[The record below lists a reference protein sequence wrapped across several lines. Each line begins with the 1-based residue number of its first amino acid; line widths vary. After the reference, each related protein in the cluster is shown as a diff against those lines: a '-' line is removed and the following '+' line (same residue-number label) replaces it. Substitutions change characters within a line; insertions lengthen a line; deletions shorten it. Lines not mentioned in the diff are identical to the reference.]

1 MSKVKELCFIKG
13 KSELAYSNS
22 RRGKQPTPEAS
33 AKRSSEVVN
42 SNRRSQ
48 QPRLE
53 EKKSGSE
60 DEEKYEAKS
69 VEQDTKD
76 RMKQLSELG
85 PRAPTVDG
93 RRWTANAVNI
103 YKRGDKLYTR
113 NGQGTF
119 KGMRRRSMFPPGK
132 TSQKAAR
139 KTLQTGSRVKKSKK
153 KKKAAYRIKGEKF
166 MLYDYYTPTRILGA
180 GAYASVCEAINQ
192 RTNKSV
198 AIKKNKGV
206 FQDLSDAKRILREIK
221 LMAHF
226 DHEDIVKLI
235 SVIPPDEDEIETF
248 EDVYLVLEKMEVNL
262 AKVIKH
268 QKLDIR
274 HYQYFVY
281 QMLRGLKYIHS
292 AGVIH
297 RDLKPENI
305 LINGYDCNLK
315 ITDFGLARGV
325 YKDEKDLTE
334 YVVTRWYRAPEVMCS
349 AKQYDEKVDEWSVGC
364 IFVELLRRQPLFPGK
379 NHIEQLQRIFE
390 LLGTPPR
397 DKSGWI
403 KSPEAKQWVMG
414 MPPSK
419 PKNLHQ
425 FLPKATKE
433 AVDLI
438 SKLLKL
444 DPGLRVSVEE
454 ALKHPYLK
462 NLHDPAKEVTC
473 EPFDISFELE
483 ASMNTK
489 FGVRHMMF
497 EELKYF
503 NRNRRAR
510 NARRGK

>member
-1 MSKVKELCFIKG
+1 MAQVKDLLFIKG
-13 KSELAYSNS
+13 KSEVAYN
-22 RRGKQPTPEAS
+22 
-33 AKRSSEVVN
+33 N
-42 SNRRSQ
+42 NRRSQ
-48 QPRLE
+48 QPSSEASEKRKPEVVNNNNRSSQQASQE
-53 EKKSGSE
+53 EKKSYE
-60 DEEKYEAKS
+60 IVEEKYEVRS
-69 VEQDTKD
+69 VEQITKD
-76 RMKQLSELG
+76 RMQALSEFKRG
-85 PRAPTVDG
+85 ASSVDG
-93 RRWTANAVNI
+93 RRRTANPINP

-113 NGQGTF
+113 NGQGTI
-119 KGMRRRSMFPPGK
+119 KGIRRRSMFPAGK
-132 TSQKAAR
+132 AAQEAAR
-139 KTLQTGSRVKKSKK
+139 KVLQGAPKLKKSR

-166 MLYDYYTPTRILGA
+166 MLYDYYIPTRILGS
-180 GAYASVCEAINQ
+180 GAYASVCEAKNK
-192 RTNKSV
+192 RTGKNV

-274 HYQYFVY
+274 HYQFFIY

-325 YKDEKDLTE
+325 YKDEKNLTE

-349 AKQYDEKVDEWSVGC
+349 ARQYDEKVDEWSVGC
-364 IFVELLRRQPLFPGK
+364 IFVELLQRKPMFPGK

-390 LLGTPPR
+390 VLGTPPR

-419 PKNLHQ
+419 PRNLRQ
-425 FLPKATKE
+425 FLPKATPE

-438 SKLLKL
+438 SKLLTL
-444 DPGLRVSVEE
+444 DPGLRISVQE

-462 NLHDPAKEVTC
+462 NLHDPAKEITC
-473 EPFDISFELE
+473 EPFDISFETE
-483 ASMNTK
+483 AAMNSK
-489 FGVRHMMF
+489 FGVRHMMY

-503 NRNRRAR
+503 SRNRRAR